1 VWQRTGDD
9 VASDLSGGGYSGLD
23 VTRRRADSRRMW
35 MTGRL
40 ARFLPAPATDEGAGV
55 ADAVVLL
62 HGLARSD
69 ASLAPMA
76 LALKAAGF
84 RVLNWSYPS
93 TKAPPDVLAEEV
105 GQAVAKVQP
114 GRVHFVTHSMG
125 GILLRDWLARHGPD
139 QMGRVV
145 MLAPPNHGSELV
157 DKLGDNPVFS
167 MVNGAAGKTL
177 GTGPESWPN
186 NLPPADYPLGII
198 AGTRSLNPVWNA
210 MLPGPND
217 GKVTVESTKLDGM
230 TEHLVLPVTHTFM
243 MVNPVVIRQV
253 IAFLREG
260 RFDPSLT
267 LSGVVKETLQAV
279 QSG

>member
-1 VWQRTGDD
+1 
-9 VASDLSGGGYSGLD
+9 
-23 VTRRRADSRRMW
+23 MW

-40 ARFLPAPATDEGAGV
+40 ARFLPVPATEEGAGA
-55 ADAVVLL
+55 ADGVVLL

-76 LALKAAGF
+76 LALKAAGY
-84 RVLNWSYPS
+84 RVVNWAYPS
-93 TKAPPDVLAEEV
+93 TKAAPEELVEEV
-105 GQAVAKVQP
+105 GRAVEAAGP

-125 GILLRDWLARHGPD
+125 GILLRDWLSRARPA

-157 DKLGDNPVFS
+157 DRLGDNPVFS
-167 MVNGAAGKTL
+167 MVNGKAGLTL
-177 GTGPESWPN
+177 GTGPDSWPN
-186 NLPPADYPLGII
+186 RLPGADYPLGII

-210 MLPGPND
+210 MLPGAND

-230 TEHLVLPVTHTFM
+230 AEHLVMPVTHTFM

-253 IAFLREG
+253 ISFLREG

-267 LSGVVKETLQAV
+267 LSTVVKETFQAV

>member
-1 VWQRTGDD
+1 
-9 VASDLSGGGYSGLD
+9 
-23 VTRRRADSRRMW
+23 MW
-35 MTGRL
+35 LTGRL
-40 ARFLPAPATDEGAGV
+40 TRFLPAPATEEGAGIGEV
-55 ADAVVLL
+55 VVLL

-69 ASLAPMA
+69 ASLVPMA

-84 RVLNWSYPS
+84 RVVNWAYPS
-93 TKAPPDVLAEEV
+93 TKAAPEALVGEV
-105 GQAVAKVQP
+105 GSAVAAAGP

-125 GILLRDWLARHGPD
+125 GILLRDWLTRERPA

-157 DKLGDNPVFS
+157 DRLGDNPVFS
-167 MVNGAAGKTL
+167 LVNGRAGLTL

-186 NLPPADYPLGII
+186 RLPPADFPLGII

-210 MLPGPND
+210 MLPGAND

-230 TEHLVLPVTHTFM
+230 AEHLVLPVTHTFM

-253 IAFLREG
+253 ISFLREG

-267 LSGVVKETLQAV
+267 LSSLVKETFQAV

>member
-1 VWQRTGDD
+1 
-9 VASDLSGGGYSGLD
+9 
-23 VTRRRADSRRMW
+23 MW
-35 MTGRL
+35 LTGRL

-62 HGLARSD
+62 HGLARTD

-93 TKAPPDVLAEEV
+93 TKAAPEELAEEV
-105 GQAVAKVQP
+105 GQAVSQVQP

-125 GILLRDWLARHGPD
+125 GILLRDWLSRHRPD

-157 DKLGDNPVFS
+157 DKLGDNPVFH
-167 MVNGAAGKTL
+167 MVNGAAGKSL

-186 NLPPADYPLGII
+186 SLPAADYPLGII
-198 AGTRSLNPVWNA
+198 AGTRSINPVWNA
-210 MLPGPND
+210 MLPGLND
-217 GKVTVESTKLDGM
+217 GKVTVESTKLEGM
-230 TEHLVLPVTHTFM
+230 ADHLVMPVTHTFM

-253 IAFLREG
+253 LAFLRAG
-260 RFDPSLT
+260 KFDPSLT
-267 LSGVVKETLQAV
+267 LTSVVKETFQAA

>member
-1 VWQRTGDD
+1 
-9 VASDLSGGGYSGLD
+9 
-23 VTRRRADSRRMW
+23 MW
-35 MTGRL
+35 LTGRL

-55 ADAVVLL
+55 AEAVVLL

-69 ASLAPMA
+69 ASMAPMA

-93 TKAPPDVLAEEV
+93 TKAPPEALVEEV
-105 GQAVAKVQP
+105 GQAVANVEP

-125 GILLRDWLARHGPD
+125 GILLRDWLARHRPD

-157 DKLGDNPVFS
+157 DKLGDNPVFQ

-177 GTGPESWPN
+177 GTGPQSWPN
-186 NLPPADYPLGII
+186 SLPPADYPLGII

-210 MLPGPND
+210 MLPGAND
-217 GKVTVESTKLDGM
+217 GKVTVESTRLAGM
-230 TEHLVLPVTHTFM
+230 TGHLVLPVTHTFM

-253 IAFLREG
+253 ISFLRAG
-260 RFDPSLT
+260 QFDPSLT
-267 LSGVVKETLQAV
+267 LSTVVKETLQAV
-279 QSG
+279 QPG

>member
-1 VWQRTGDD
+1 M
-9 VASDLSGGGYSGLD
+9 SL
-23 VTRRRADSRRMW
+23 
-35 MTGRL
+35 TGRL
-40 ARFLPAPATDEGAGV
+40 ARFLSAPATEEGAGV

-76 LALKAAGF
+76 MALKAAGF

-93 TKAPPDVLAEEV
+93 TKARPEELAEEV
-105 GQAVAKVQP
+105 GHAVAQIGP

-125 GILLRDWLARHGPD
+125 GILLRDWLARHRPA

-157 DKLGDNPVFS
+157 DRLGDNPVFH
-167 MVNGAAGKTL
+167 MVNGKAGKTL

-186 NLPPADYPLGII
+186 SLPPADYPLGII

-210 MLPGPND
+210 MLPGAND

-230 TEHLVLPVTHTFM
+230 IEHLVLPVTHTFM

-253 IAFLREG
+253 LAFLRAG
-260 RFDPSLT
+260 KFDPSLT
-267 LSGVVKETLQAV
+267 LGSVVKETFQAV

>member
-1 VWQRTGDD
+1 
-9 VASDLSGGGYSGLD
+9 
-23 VTRRRADSRRMW
+23 MW
-35 MTGRL
+35 LTGRL

-55 ADAVVLL
+55 AEAVVLL

-69 ASLAPMA
+69 ASMAPMA

-93 TKAPPDVLAEEV
+93 TKAPPEALVEEV
-105 GQAVAKVQP
+105 GQAVAKVEP

-125 GILLRDWLARHGPD
+125 GIVLRDWLARHRPD

-157 DKLGDNPVFS
+157 DKLGDNPVFQ

-177 GTGPESWPN
+177 GTGPDSWPN
-186 NLPPADYPLGII
+186 SLPQADYPLGII

-210 MLPGPND
+210 MLPGAND
-217 GKVTVESTKLDGM
+217 GKVTVESTRLAGM
-230 TEHLVLPVTHTFM
+230 TGHLVLPVTHTFM

-253 IAFLREG
+253 ISFLRAG
-260 RFDPSLT
+260 QFDPSLT
-267 LSGVVKETLQAV
+267 LSTVVKETLQAV
-279 QSG
+279 QPG

>member
-1 VWQRTGDD
+1 
-9 VASDLSGGGYSGLD
+9 
-23 VTRRRADSRRMW
+23 MW
-35 MTGRL
+35 LTGRL
-40 ARFLPAPATDEGAGV
+40 ARFLPAAPATEEGAG
-55 ADAVVLL
+55 ASDTVVLL

-84 RVLNWSYPS
+84 RVVNWSYPS
-93 TKAPPDVLAEEV
+93 TKATPEELVAEV
-105 GQAVAKVQP
+105 GKAVAAAGQ

-125 GILLRDWLARHGPD
+125 GILLRDWLSQHRPD

-157 DKLGDNPVFS
+157 DKLGDNPVFH
-167 MVNGAAGKTL
+167 MVNGKAGLTL
-177 GTGPESWPN
+177 GTCAESWPN
-186 NLPPADYPLGII
+186 RLPPADYALGII

-217 GKVTVESTKLDGM
+217 GKVTVESTRLEGM
-230 TEHLVLPVTHTFM
+230 ADHLVLPVTHTFL
-243 MVNPVVIRQV
+243 MVNPVVIAQV
-253 IAFLREG
+253 LAFLREG

-267 LSGVVKETLQAV
+267 LSAVVQQTLQAV

>member
-1 VWQRTGDD
+1 
-9 VASDLSGGGYSGLD
+9 
-23 VTRRRADSRRMW
+23 MW
-35 MTGRL
+35 LTGRL
-40 ARFLPAPATDEGAGV
+40 ARFLPAAPATEEGAG
-55 ADAVVLL
+55 ASDTVVLL

-84 RVLNWSYPS
+84 RVVNWSYPS
-93 TKAPPDVLAEEV
+93 TKATPEELVAEV
-105 GQAVAKVQP
+105 GKAVAAAGQ

-125 GILLRDWLARHGPD
+125 GILLRDWLSQHRPD

-157 DKLGDNPVFS
+157 DKLGDNPVFH
-167 MVNGAAGKTL
+167 MVNGKAGLTL
-177 GTGPESWPN
+177 GTGAESWPN
-186 NLPPADYPLGII
+186 RLPPADYPLGII

-217 GKVTVESTKLDGM
+217 GKVTVESTRLEGM
-230 TEHLVLPVTHTFM
+230 ADHLVLPVTHTFL
-243 MVNPVVIRQV
+243 MVNPVVIAQV
-253 IAFLREG
+253 LAFLREG

-267 LSGVVKETLQAV
+267 LSAVVQQTLQAV

>member
-1 VWQRTGDD
+1 
-9 VASDLSGGGYSGLD
+9 
-23 VTRRRADSRRMW
+23 MW
-35 MTGRL
+35 LTGRL

-55 ADAVVLL
+55 AEAVVLL

-69 ASLAPMA
+69 ASMAPMA
-76 LALKAAGF
+76 LALKSAGF

-93 TKAPPDVLAEEV
+93 TKAPPEALVEEV
-105 GQAVAKVQP
+105 GQAVAKVEP

-125 GILLRDWLARHGPD
+125 GILLRDWLARHRPD

-157 DKLGDNPVFS
+157 DKLGDNPVFQ

-177 GTGPESWPN
+177 GTGPQSWPN
-186 NLPPADYPLGII
+186 SLPPADYPLGII

-210 MLPGPND
+210 MLPGAND
-217 GKVTVESTKLDGM
+217 GKVTVESTRLAGM
-230 TEHLVLPVTHTFM
+230 TGHLVLPVTHTFM

-253 IAFLREG
+253 ISFLRAG
-260 RFDPSLT
+260 QFDPSLT
-267 LSGVVKETLQAV
+267 LSTVVKETLQAV
-279 QSG
+279 QPG

>member
-1 VWQRTGDD
+1 
-9 VASDLSGGGYSGLD
+9 
-23 VTRRRADSRRMW
+23 MW
-35 MTGRL
+35 LTGRL
-40 ARFLPAPATDEGAGV
+40 ARFLPAPATEEGAGPGEV
-55 ADAVVLL
+55 VVLL
-62 HGLARSD
+62 HGLARTD

-76 LALKAAGF
+76 LALKATGF
-84 RVLNWSYPS
+84 RVVNWAYPS
-93 TKAPPDVLAEEV
+93 TKAAPEDLVKEV
-105 GQAVAKVQP
+105 GRAVTAAGP

-125 GILLRDWLARHGPD
+125 GILLRDWLTRERPAL
-139 QMGRVV
+139 MGRVV

-157 DKLGDNPVFS
+157 DRLGDNPVFS
-167 MVNGAAGKTL
+167 MVNGKAGLSL

-186 NLPPADYPLGII
+186 RLPPADYPLGII

-210 MLPGPND
+210 MLPGAND
-217 GKVTVESTKLDGM
+217 GKVTVESTKLEGM
-230 TEHLVLPVTHTFM
+230 ADHLVLPVTHTFM

-267 LSGVVKETLQAV
+267 LAAVVKETFQVV

>member
-1 VWQRTGDD
+1 
-9 VASDLSGGGYSGLD
+9 
-23 VTRRRADSRRMW
+23 MW

-40 ARFLPAPATDEGAGV
+40 ARFLPAPATEEGAGTT
-55 ADAVVLL
+55 DAVVLL
-62 HGLARSD
+62 HGLARTD

-76 LALKAAGF
+76 LALKKSGF
-84 RVLNWSYPS
+84 RVVNWAYPS
-93 TKAPPDVLAEEV
+93 TKAAPEDLVEEV
-105 GQAVAKVQP
+105 GQAVAKVEP

-125 GILLRDWLARHGPD
+125 GILLRDWLSRCRPG

-157 DKLGDNPVFS
+157 DKMGDNPVFS
-167 MVNGAAGKTL
+167 MMNGKAGLTL
-177 GTGPESWPN
+177 GTGQDSWPN
-186 NLPPADYPLGII
+186 RLPAADYPLGII

-210 MLPGPND
+210 MLPGAND

-230 TEHLVLPVTHTFM
+230 ADHLVLPVTHTFM

-253 IAFLREG
+253 ISFLREG
-260 RFDPSLT
+260 KFDPSMTLT
-267 LSGVVKETLQAV
+267 SVVKETFQAV

>member
-1 VWQRTGDD
+1 
-9 VASDLSGGGYSGLD
+9 
-23 VTRRRADSRRMW
+23 MW
-35 MTGRL
+35 LNGRL
-40 ARFLPAPATDEGAGV
+40 ARFLPAPATEEGAGV

-69 ASLAPMA
+69 ASMAPMA
-76 LALKAAGF
+76 MALKAAGF

-93 TKAPPDVLAEEV
+93 TKATPEELVDEV
-105 GQAVAKVQP
+105 GKAVAKVGP

-125 GILLRDWLARHGPD
+125 GILLRDWLARQRPA
-139 QMGRVV
+139 QIGRVV

-157 DKLGDNPVFS
+157 DRLGDNPVFS
-167 MVNGAAGKTL
+167 MMNGKAGLTL
-177 GTGPESWPN
+177 GTGPDSWPN
-186 NLPPADYPLGII
+186 RLPPADYPLGII

-230 TEHLVLPVTHTFM
+230 SEHLVLPVTHTFM

-253 IAFLREG
+253 ISFLREG
-260 RFDPSLT
+260 KFDPSVTLT
-267 LSGVVKETLQAV
+267 SVVKETFQAV

>member
-1 VWQRTGDD
+1 
-9 VASDLSGGGYSGLD
+9 
-23 VTRRRADSRRMW
+23 MW

-40 ARFLPAPATDEGAGV
+40 ARFLPAPATEEGAGV
-55 ADAVVLL
+55 SDAVVLL
-62 HGLARSD
+62 HGLARTD

-84 RVLNWSYPS
+84 RVVNWSYPS
-93 TKAPPDVLAEEV
+93 TKAPPDDLVAEV
-105 GQAVAKVQP
+105 GKAVAAVGP

-125 GILLRDWLARHGPD
+125 GILLRDWLARHRPD

-167 MVNGAAGKTL
+167 MVNGAAGMTL
-177 GTGPESWPN
+177 GTGPDSWPN
-186 NLPPADYPLGII
+186 SLPPADYPLGVI
-198 AGTRSLNPVWNA
+198 AGTRSINPVWNA

-230 TEHLVLPVTHTFM
+230 AAHLVLPVTHTFM

-253 IAFLREG
+253 LAFLREG
-260 RFDPSLT
+260 AFDPSLT
-267 LSGVVKETLQAV
+267 LTAVVKETFQAV